1 MEKHFLIDQITW
13 NDLDLEEV
21 FGRMNHACSSVGQEY
36 LKKTLHTLEL
46 DETVLKARDAK
57 AEALKADPALVKELQ
72 KIFKALGKTKKV
84 SFLDHIFK
92 IREIKNQ
99 GNAIHFILI
108 ILLLAAIALIFV
120 KPAIGIIALVIMIAV
135 NIGLYFK
142 FKAGVEG
149 YFNSLKYLVS
159 MVIAASKITKLS
171 MGEAFSDDLACL
183 KKNVKIFQPLK
194 RGSWLITNSV
204 SGSLID
210 VIMDYIRMIF
220 HVDLIKFNSMKK
232 CASEHEAE
240 IQELYDTLGEIE
252 TCICIKLFREEH
264 EAYCK
269 PAFAEAGL
277 STTQVYHPLVAEPVK
292 NSLKTGQSVL
302 LTGSNASGKS
312 TFLKTI
318 AINQIFAQTIYTC
331 LADSFQTRF
340 YQVLSSMALTDNILG
355 EESYFIVE
363 IKSLKRIFDSLN
375 PEYPV
380 MAFIDEVLRG
390 TNTAERIAASSQI
403 LKKLSHENALIFAAT
418 HDIEL
423 TRILADDMTN
433 YHFTEK
439 VENDQV
445 LFDYKIKEGP
455 STSRNAIKLLK
466 VYGYDP
472 ELIRTADAMAQ
483 EMTEKAQKA

>member
-1 MEKHFLIDQITW
+1 MNKQFLIDQITW
-13 NDLDLEEV
+13 NDLDMEEV
-21 FGRMNHACSSVGQEY
+21 YARMNHACSSVGQEY
-36 LKKTLHTLEL
+36 LKKTLHTLQFNE
-46 DETVLKARDAK
+46 EVLKERDAK
-57 AEALKADPALVKELQ
+57 AEALSDAPALVKELQ
-72 KIFKALGKTKKV
+72 KVFKGLGKTKKV
-84 SFLDHIFK
+84 SFLDHIFR
-92 IREIKNQ
+92 IREVKSQ
-99 GNAIHFILI
+99 GNAIHYIL
-108 ILLLAAIALIFV
+108 ILLLLVAIALIFV
-120 KPAIGIIALVIMIAV
+120 KPAIGIIALVVMIAV

-159 MVIAASKITKLS
+159 MVIAASKINKLP
-171 MGEAFSDDLACL
+171 MGEAFSADMERLRKD
-183 KKNVKIFQPLK
+183 VKIFAPLK

-240 IQELYDTLGEIE
+240 IQVLYDTLGEIE
-252 TCICIKLFREEH
+252 TCICIMQFRKEH
-264 EAYCK
+264 SAYCK
-269 PAFAEAGL
+269 PVFAEEGL
-277 STTQVYHPLVAEPVK
+277 SVSEVYHPLVSDPVK
-292 NSLKTGQSVL
+292 NSLETKRSIL

-331 LADSFQTRF
+331 LADCYQTRF

-375 PEYPV
+375 PEQPV
-380 MAFIDEVLRG
+380 MAFVDEVLRG

-423 TRILADDMTN
+423 TRILEDDMTN

-445 LFDYKIKEGP
+445 LFDYLIKEGP

-466 VYGYDP
+466 VYGYDQA
-472 ELIRTADAMAQ
+472 LIDSAEKMAQ
-483 EMTEKAQKA
+483 NLIN